1 MADTDAAGK
10 AVPGPVGQADGRF
23 PCGKCGAAVA
33 SASHKRAGL
42 AFSFYAGLLV
52 AGMLLPAAVAAS
64 QSPAKNR
71 PAGAQP
77 ARVSVSVP
85 PPAAAKAVLKPA
97 PARLAEQLDSTHKR
111 PVAAQA
117 ELSSPHKQTVE
128 AADPVRAAAAPASP
142 AAPAAASAPAAV
154 ALSAPAAA
162 ASAVSAAS
170 AVPAAA
176 SLASLAPAT
185 PATPSEPALAGPLDF
200 EAVERLRVN
209 SRVALVLDQDTQEVL
224 YGKNES
230 AVLPIAS
237 LTKLMTALVVVDANL
252 PMNYPLT
259 ITNADVDRLKNSGSR
274 LPVGTRMTRGEALHL
289 ALMSSENRAAH
300 ALGRTFPGG
309 MDQFVRRMNQKAREL
324 GMRNTRFVEPTGLSP
339 SNEST
344 ARDLA
349 VLAAETAR
357 HPIIRTL
364 TTSPGYELTLN
375 NNRVV
380 QYRNSNR
387 LTRRPDWDIG
397 VQKTGFIREAGRC
410 LVMQVTVS
418 GRPLIMVLLDAN
430 NSTQRIQDAER
441 VRSWVE
447 AALPQDFEGP
457 SDLMDLIDGPMTG
470 EGFEAEGG

>member
-1 MADTDAAGK
+1 MALQDAAGK
-10 AVPGPVGQADGRF
+10 AVPGPVDRATGRF
-23 PCGKCGAAVA
+23 PSGKSGKWVGK
-33 SASHKRAGL
+33 SVGKLIGSWGGL
-42 AFSFYAGLLV
+42 WIFLCVAGLLF
-52 AGMLLPAAVAAS
+52 PAAAVAS
-64 QSPAKNR
+64 QSPAKNK

-77 ARVSVSVP
+77 ARVSASIP
-85 PPAAAKAVLKPA
+85 QAAAPKAVLAPA
-97 PARLAEQLDSTHKR
+97 PARLAEELDSAYKR
-111 PVAAQA
+111 PVSAQP
-117 ELSSPHKQTVE
+117 ELSSPHKQPAE
-128 AADPVRAAAAPASP
+128 AAAV
-142 AAPAAASAPAAV
+142 ASAPAAHV
-154 ALSAPAAA
+154 AAPVAESVAPAVAAPRAAAPWSEPAAA
-162 ASAVSAAS
+162 ASLAPVA
-170 AVPAAA
+170 PAAPLEP
-176 SLASLAPAT
+176 SLS
-185 PATPSEPALAGPLDF
+185 GPLDF

-224 YGKNES
+224 FGKNDT
-230 AVLPIAS
+230 AVMPIAS
-237 LTKLMTALVVVDANL
+237 LTKLMTALVIVDANL
-252 PMNYPLT
+252 PMNHPVT
-259 ITNADVDRLKNSGSR
+259 ITSADVDRLKNSGSR

-309 MDQFVRRMNQKAREL
+309 MDQFVRRMNQKAQAL

-339 SNEST
+339 RNAST

-357 HPIIRTL
+357 HPIIRNL
-364 TTSPGYELTLN
+364 TTSAGYDLTLN
-375 NNRVV
+375 NKRVV

-447 AALPQDFEGP
+447 AALPQNFEGP
-457 SDLMDLIDGPMTG
+457 SDLMDLLDDAMQG

>member
-10 AVPGPVGQADGRF
+10 AVPGPVGRANGRF
-23 PCGKCGAAVA
+23 PAGKCGAVVA
-33 SASHKRAGL
+33 SVGHKPVGL
-42 AFSFYAGLLV
+42 AFSFCAGLLV

-85 PPAAAKAVLKPA
+85 PPATAKAVLKPA

-117 ELSSPHKQTVE
+117 ELSSPHKQPVE
-128 AADPVRAAAAPASP
+128 AVEPVRAAVAAPAPAAPASVP
-142 AAPAAASAPAAV
+142 AAVAVSAPAAT
-154 ALSAPAAA
+154 
-162 ASAVSAAS
+162 ASAVPAVP

-176 SLASLAPAT
+176 SPGSMAPAT
-185 PATPSEPALAGPLDF
+185 PAEPALAGPLDF
-200 EAVERLRVN
+200 EAVERLRLN

-224 YGKNES
+224 FGKNES

-252 PMNYPLT
+252 PMNHPLT

-447 AALPQDFEGP
+447 AALPQDFDGP

>member
-1 MADTDAAGK
+1 MAAADAAGK
-10 AVPGPVGQADGRF
+10 AVPGVADRPTGRR
-23 PCGKCGAAVA
+23 
-33 SASHKRAGL
+33 SAGVSGVRG
-42 AFSFYAGLLV
+42 SFWRVWLL
-52 AGMLLPAAVAAS
+52 AGMLLPAAVLAS
-64 QSPAKNR
+64 QSPAKTR
-71 PAGAQP
+71 PAAAQP
-77 ARVSVSVP
+77 ARAVASTP
-85 PPAAAKAVLKPA
+85 PPVAPSAVLRPA
-97 PARLAEQLDSTHKR
+97 PARLAEQLDSAHKR
-111 PVAAQA
+111 PVAAA
-117 ELSSPHKQTVE
+117 PEPSSPHKQPVE
-128 AADPVRAAAAPASP
+128 AAEATAPRAAAVSTV
-142 AAPAAASAPAAV
+142 AAPAVSSADRP
-154 ALSAPAAA
+154 
-162 ASAVSAAS
+162 
-170 AVPAAA
+170 
-176 SLASLAPAT
+176 SLALAPADVA
-185 PATPSEPALAGPLDF
+185 PPGALAQQPAPLDF
-200 EAVERLRVN
+200 EAVESLRVN

-224 YGKNES
+224 FGKNES

-252 PMNYPLT
+252 SMTQPIT
-259 ITNADVDRLKNSGSR
+259 ISSEDVDRLKNSGSR

-309 MDQFVRRMNQKAREL
+309 MEQFVRRMNQKAREL
-324 GMRNTRFVEPTGLSP
+324 GMRQTRFVEPTGLSP

-349 VLAAETAR
+349 TLVTEASR
-357 HPIIRTL
+357 RPIIRHL
-364 TTSPGYELTLN
+364 TTSPGYDLTLN

-397 VQKTGFIREAGRC
+397 LQKTGFIREAGRC
-410 LVMQVTVS
+410 LVMQVTVA

-457 SDLMDLIDGPMTG
+457 SDLMDLLDGPMPG
-470 EGFEAEGG
+470 EAFEAEGG

>member
-10 AVPGPVGQADGRF
+10 AVPGPVGHSSGLSLT
-23 PCGKCGAAVA
+23 GKCGVVGG
-33 SASHKRAGL
+33 SHSRSYGRAHGFARRAL
-42 AFSFYAGLLV
+42 VVGLLTSVSV
-52 AGMLLPAAVAAS
+52 ATTLLPLPVEAS

-71 PAGAQP
+71 PASAQP
-77 ARVSVSVP
+77 ARVSVSLP
-85 PPAAAKAVLKPA
+85 SAATANAVLKPA
-97 PARLAEQLDSTHKR
+97 PARLAEQLDSAHKR

-117 ELSSPHKQTVE
+117 ELSSPHKQPVE
-128 AADPVRAAAAPASP
+128 AAVATPAVATVPSAAAVP
-142 AAPAAASAPAAV
+142 
-154 ALSAPAAA
+154 
-162 ASAVSAAS
+162 VSSGVVS
-170 AVPAAA
+170 AVPAVPEAA
-176 SLASLAPAT
+176 PSLARSTSTASTPPAT
-185 PATPSEPALAGPLDF
+185 PAEPALASPLDF

-224 YGKNES
+224 FGKNES
-230 AVLPIAS
+230 TVLPIAS
-237 LTKLMTALVVVDANL
+237 LTKLMTALVVVDADL
-252 PMNYPLT
+252 PMNHPIS

-339 SNEST
+339 RNEST

-364 TTSPGYELTLN
+364 TTSPGYDLTLN

-410 LVMQVTVS
+410 LVMQVTVA

-457 SDLMDLIDGPMTG
+457 SDLMDLIDGPMPG
-470 EGFEAEGG
+470 ESFEAEGG

>member
-1 MADTDAAGK
+1 MGSW
-10 AVPGPVGQADGRF
+10 GGLWSF
-23 PCGKCGAAVA
+23 LCL
-33 SASHKRAGL
+33 AGL
-42 AFSFYAGLLV
+42 
-52 AGMLLPAAVAAS
+52 LLPAAAAAS
-64 QSPAKNR
+64 QSPAKNK

-77 ARVSVSVP
+77 ARVSASIP
-85 PPAAAKAVLKPA
+85 QAAAPKAVLAPA
-97 PARLAEQLDSTHKR
+97 PARLAGELDSAYKR
-111 PVAAQA
+111 PASAQP
-117 ELSSPHKQTVE
+117 EFSSPHKQPVE
-128 AADPVRAAAAPASP
+128 AAAMTPGAHVAAPVAASFAASVAPSVATPLAP
-142 AAPAAASAPAAV
+142 AAPLEPS
-154 ALSAPAAA
+154 LS
-162 ASAVSAAS
+162 V
-170 AVPAAA
+170 
-176 SLASLAPAT
+176 
-185 PATPSEPALAGPLDF
+185 PLDL

-224 YGKNES
+224 FGKNDM
-230 AVLPIAS
+230 AVMPIAS
-237 LTKLMTALVVVDANL
+237 LTKLMTALVIVDANL
-252 PMNYPLT
+252 PMNHPVT
-259 ITNADVDRLKNSGSR
+259 ITSADVDRLKNSGSR

-309 MDQFVRRMNQKAREL
+309 MDQFVRRMNQKAQAL

-339 SNEST
+339 SNAST

-357 HPIIRTL
+357 HPIIRNL
-364 TTSPGYELTLN
+364 TTSAGYDLTLN
-375 NNRVV
+375 NKRVV

-447 AALPQDFEGP
+447 AALPQNFEGP
-457 SDLMDLIDGPMTG
+457 SDLMDLLDDAMQG